1 MNLKA
6 LFILM
11 LYPALIVAQDINLKG
26 SVVDGDSN
34 NPLPGVT
41 LLIKGSSKG
50 TTTNFEGDFNINITI
65 GDTLVAS
72 YLGMKTQE
80 LLVLSSPISIV
91 MQSDSD
97 QLDEVTISI
106 GYFDVSKKDLSG
118 SITQI
123 NSEVLE
129 KNRSN

>member
-11 LYPALIVAQDINLKG
+11 LYPALIVAQEINLKG

-80 LLVLSSPISIV
+80 ALFSFSL
-91 MQSDSD
+91 
-97 QLDEVTISI
+97 
-106 GYFDVSKKDLSG
+106 
-118 SITQI
+118 
-123 NSEVLE
+123 
-129 KNRSN
+129 